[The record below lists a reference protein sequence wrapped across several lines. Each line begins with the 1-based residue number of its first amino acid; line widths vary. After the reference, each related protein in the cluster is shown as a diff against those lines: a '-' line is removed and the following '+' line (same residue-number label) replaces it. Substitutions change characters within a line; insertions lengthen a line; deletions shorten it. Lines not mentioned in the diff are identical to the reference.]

1 MKTSSKLLAVLLC
14 LVMFCS
20 VTSPVSIVTQVQA
33 ASTSSTQKIELNKT
47 KATVYNGK
55 KLKLKVSGTKET
67 VKWSSS
73 KKTVATVKKGVVT
86 AKKPG
91 TTRIKAKVVGQT
103 LVCKVTVKS
112 ALRTTKQEITL
123 NKGESTK
130 VTVVLYSEDGDVSCK
145 IADRSIASYK
155 FGNWNGH
162 KINMKIKAK
171 KAGTT
176 TATISNTATSDKVTL
191 TITVKDPTPSVTKK
205 ELTASAAS
213 ISLDRGATKTVTLT
227 AAPAAQILVS
237 VAQPSIVNCKWN
249 GNWNNDQSTVS
260 LTGLSGGST
269 VVTLTNAT
277 TKESIKLN
285 VTVNCKHVFSDAY
298 KVETPATC
306 TATGLEFTYCIYCG
320 ERGMTRSIPAT
331 GHSFTT
337 AYTID
342 KPATCTSEG
351 VQSRH
356 CTKCSATTDVTS
368 VPKAA
373 HTFSAEFT
381 VDVQPSCTT
390 AGSKSRHCTKCDAK
404 TEVTEIPATG
414 HSFGEWV
421 ESGSTQTR
429 TCSVCG
435 FTESK
440 DKDPLPVN
448 NSQVLNTPLCSDENI
463 SISLY
468 KIEDG
473 QLFFNI
479 ENKTQVDYTVG
490 LEYLDFYGKTYYDE
504 YYVIDAYARI
514 TRTYKIDSFQIGEYY
529 FGGGQLKGCFSYR
542 NMDMYRSVYLKF
554 DKDIETTLE
563 KGTENP
569 TIETSIL
576 LCEDENIVVHIIK
589 SNDDLIHLKVFN
601 KSDDDFNFGV
611 NYLTFNNKTYYD
623 EYYVTT
629 VFSGLSKYYT
639 IDENNF
645 GESYSFSGGELSG
658 YFEYYAYNGIR
669 GNIRFNTEVNF

>member
-1 MKTSSKLLAVLLC
+1 MKTSNKLLAVLLC
-14 LVMFCS
+14 LIMFCS
-20 VTSPVSIVTQVQA
+20 VTSPVSIITQVQA
-33 ASTSSTQKIELNKT
+33 ASTSSTQRIKLNKT

-91 TTRIKAKVVGQT
+91 TTKIKAKVAGQT

-145 IADRSIASYK
+145 IEDRSIASYK
-155 FGNWNGH
+155 FGDWNGY

-176 TATISNTATSDKVTL
+176 TATISNTATSDTVTL
-191 TITVKDPTPSVTKK
+191 TITVKDPTPAVTKK
-205 ELTASAAS
+205 ELTASATS

-249 GNWNNDQSTVS
+249 GSWNNDQSTVS

-277 TKESIKLN
+277 TKETLKLN
-285 VTVNCKHVFSDAY
+285 ITVNCKHVFSDTY
-298 KVETPATC
+298 IVETPATC
-306 TATGLEFTYCIYCG
+306 TTAGLEYTYCIYCG
-320 ERGMTRSIPAT
+320 QLGTTRSIPAT
-331 GHSFTT
+331 GHSFATT
-337 AYTID
+337 YTVD

-356 CTKCSATTDVTS
+356 CTKC
-368 VPKAA
+368 
-373 HTFSAEFT
+373 
-381 VDVQPSCTT
+381 
-390 AGSKSRHCTKCDAK
+390 DAK
-404 TEVTEIPATG
+404 TEVMDIPATG

-421 ESGSTQTR
+421 ESGSKQTR

-440 DKDPLPVN
+440 DKDPLPTN

-473 QLFFNI
+473 QLFFDI
-479 ENKTQVDYTVG
+479 ENKSQNDFTIG

-504 YYVIDAYARI
+504 LYVIDAYAGI
-514 TRTYKIDSFQIGEYY
+514 TRTYKIDNDQVGEYY
-529 FGGGQLKGCFSYR
+529 FGGGQLKGCFSYH
-542 NMDMYRSVYLKF
+542 NTEMTGSVYLKF
-554 DKDIETTLE
+554 DKNIETTLE
-563 KGTENP
+563 KG
-569 TIETSIL
+569 IETPITETSVL
-576 LCEDENIVVHIIK
+576 LCEDENIIVYIIK
-589 SNDDLIHLKVFN
+589 SDDGLIHLKIFN
-601 KSDDDFNFGV
+601 KSDEDFNFGV
-611 NYLTFNNKTYYD
+611 NYMSFNDKTYFD
-623 EYYVTT
+623 ELYVTT
-629 VFSGLSKYYT
+629 VFSGFSKYYT
-639 IDENNF
+639 LNETNF
-645 GESYSFSGGELSG
+645 GESYSFTGGKIAG
-658 YFEYYAYNGIR
+658 GFEYYSYNSTEGTL
-669 GNIRFNTEVNF
+669 RFDTEVVY